1 MGPFVEEMATK
12 CAHVFCKKCIKA
24 AITSSKGKCPT
35 CGEKVKPKQLVRVF
49 LPSSN

>member
-1 MGPFVEEMATK
+1 MGPFVEEMSTR

-24 AITSSKGKCPT
+24 AITSHGKCPT
-35 CGEKVKPKQLVRVF
+35 CGEKVKLRQLVRVF